1 MRRRKVCRR
10 SRSAR
15 DAAQGIWRFINGRSA
30 IRCEFL
36 FQPASKSLSEG
47 AILYACDF
55 PEYFLALD
63 MRRVIPVTDVAG
75 DPLMEEFHEAYFRPL
90 GIGAMLDAPIYQAGE
105 VAAIVC
111 HELVGPARSW
121 TQQDCELAATV
132 AEVIARLHEEA
143 ARHRVERERDTY
155 QEQIAE
161 LQRLGDLGRL
171 AAGMAHDFNNI
182 LQAIVGYAETIA
194 DATREQASV
203 RPLVHGLMGALDRG
217 VHLMS
222 ELKALGRTGASRPRV
237 IDLVACIKQMGDLLA
252 KAAGPT
258 ITLGLNVGAETAHAF
273 IDPSLFERALLNPV
287 LNARDATPSGGT
299 VTLAVTEGSRT
310 DQGQEGSTF
319 AIVDVTDTGVGMDR
333 ETQIRMFEP
342 LFTTKGDKGTG
353 LGLSIV
359 QQTVTLAG
367 GFIEVSSA
375 LGAGTSVRLF
385 FPRIA

>member
-1 MRRRKVCRR
+1 
-10 SRSAR
+10 
-15 DAAQGIWRFINGRSA
+15 
-30 IRCEFL
+30 
-36 FQPASKSLSEG
+36 
-47 AILYACDF
+47 
-55 PEYFLALD
+55 
-63 MRRVIPVTDVAG
+63 
-75 DPLMEEFHEAYFRPL
+75 MEEFHEAYFRPL

>member
-1 MRRRKVCRR
+1 
-10 SRSAR
+10 
-15 DAAQGIWRFINGRSA
+15 
-30 IRCEFL
+30 
-36 FQPASKSLSEG
+36 
-47 AILYACDF
+47 
-55 PEYFLALD
+55 
-63 MRRVIPVTDVAG
+63 
-75 DPLMEEFHEAYFRPL
+75 
-90 GIGAMLDAPIYQAGE
+90 
-105 VAAIVC
+105 
-111 HELVGPARSW
+111 
-121 TQQDCELAATV
+121 
-132 AEVIARLHEEA
+132 
-143 ARHRVERERDTY
+143 
-155 QEQIAE
+155 
-161 LQRLGDLGRL
+161 
-171 AAGMAHDFNNI
+171 
-182 LQAIVGYAETIA
+182 
-194 DATREQASV
+194 
-203 RPLVHGLMGALDRG
+203 
-217 VHLMS
+217 MS

>member
-1 MRRRKVCRR
+1 
-10 SRSAR
+10 
-15 DAAQGIWRFINGRSA
+15 
-30 IRCEFL
+30 
-36 FQPASKSLSEG
+36 
-47 AILYACDF
+47 
-55 PEYFLALD
+55 

-194 DATREQASV
+194 DATREQVSV
-203 RPLVHGLMGALDRG
+203 RPLVQGLMGALDRG
-217 VHLMS
+217 AHLMN
-222 ELKALGRTGASRPRV
+222 ELRALGRTRASRPRV
-237 IDLVACIKQMGDLLA
+237 IDLVACMKQMGDLLA

-258 ITLGLNVGAETAHAF
+258 ITLGLNVGAETAQVF
-273 IDPSLFERALLNPV
+273 IDPSLFERALLNLV
-287 LNARDATPSGGT
+287 MNARDATPSGGT

-310 DQGQEGSTF
+310 DQGHEGKHF
-319 AIVDVTDTGVGMDR
+319 CDRRRDRHWRRHGPGNPNPDVRAPVHDQRRQRHGSRPFDR
-333 ETQIRMFEP
+333 SANRHARRRIHRGQQRLGCGHQRPPVFSEDRLARP
-342 LFTTKGDKGTG
+342 L
-353 LGLSIV
+353 
-359 QQTVTLAG
+359 
-367 GFIEVSSA
+367 
-375 LGAGTSVRLF
+375 
-385 FPRIA
+385 